1 MKDVLDAIIYFEE
14 LTEDQQ
20 LALKETISS
29 DPELLRIFDR
39 WQQLKGEIRSSLD
52 ESVPDRE
59 HLVLYA
65 LQQSKDT
72 YLTPEELLALEA
84 SSTEI
89 RNALHKHPSL
99 HLVVDDIKLAQAD
112 FLKLWPNAV
121 ETEQS
126 PSETAKIFKLPTYG
140 IFSNRLARIAAVFLV
155 ATISF
160 YSVFTLWQ
168 NQRIETI
175 RIADDSFRTV
185 YFDDGSKVRLVG
197 ASELSYAKSGL
208 LSSFDREVKLAGQA
222 FFDISPNE
230 KPFTV
235 ESATALTQATGT
247 QFSIE
252 AQPNQTEVVL
262 THGAVTLQSKLV
274 EGTSVTLSPGE
285 RSRVLSNQAPSLPE
299 QITDMTEQLSW
310 TGLFIF
316 HYSPLTA
323 VASYLGSHYE
333 TQIDIAE
340 SLQQEQF
347 NASFDP
353 DTLSLDE
360 VFETLTTA
368 FDARI
373 DTVRGESD
381 TYLLSPSL
389 GE

>member
-20 LALKETISS
+20 FALKETLTS
-29 DPELLRIFDR
+29 DPELLQIFNR
-39 WQQLKGEIRSSLD
+39 WQQLKGEIRSNLD
-52 ESVPDRE
+52 ESIPDRE

-65 LQQSKDT
+65 LQQSKET
-72 YLTPEELLALEA
+72 FLTPEELQALEA
-84 SSTEI
+84 SSPDI
-89 RNALHKHPSL
+89 RKALQKHPSL
-99 HLVVDDIKLAQAD
+99 HLVIDDIKLAQAD
-112 FLKLWPNAV
+112 FLNLWPTA
-121 ETEQS
+121 TEKEQHS
-126 PSETAKIFKLPTYG
+126 SESAKIFKLPTYG
-140 IFSNRLARIAAVFLV
+140 LLSNRLARIAAVFLV
-155 ATISF
+155 ATLAF
-160 YSVFTLWQ
+160 YSVFSLWQ

-197 ASELSYAKSGL
+197 ASELTYAKSGL

-235 ESATALTQATGT
+235 ESATALTRATGT

-252 AQPNQTEVVL
+252 AKPTQTEVVL
-262 THGAVTLQSKLV
+262 THGAVTLQSNQV
-274 EGTSVTLSPGE
+274 EGNSVTLSPGE
-285 RSRVLSNQAPSLPE
+285 KSRVLRNQAPSLPE

-360 VFETLTTA
+360 VLETLTTA

-373 DTVRGESD
+373 DTIRGDSD
-381 TYLLSPSL
+381 TYLLTPSL